1 MNQEQTP
8 LEYLGTQSQETMN
21 MAEAMTPAAVL
32 ARQREFEEALAPLAG
47 QADDAGTAA
56 SIAGSKLGDAASWA
70 MGKAKDTLR
79 FAAGQARARTAAAVA
94 SYTRED
100 PLKAILIAAGAGALL
115 MGMLSRMTR
124 SGTRAVDRRIRR

>member
-1 MNQEQTP
+1 MSHEQTP
-8 LEYLGTQSQETMN
+8 LQYMGTQSQETMN

-47 QADDAGTAA
+47 QADETGAA
-56 SIAGSKLGDAASWA
+56 SMAAGKVGEAAHWA

-79 FAAGQARARTAAAVA
+79 SAAGQARARTAAAVA

-100 PLKAILIAAGAGALL
+100 PLRAILIAAGAGALL

-124 SGTRAVDRRIRR
+124 PATRAVDRRIRR